1 MTVDSILEK
10 NLFAENFN
18 ALQREYPKLAETID
32 SWMADEHNVER
43 LKNSIE
49 EICAKEETQRYT
61 FTDQAIRQHDVIFLY
76 GMGGDFF
83 LTDLADQLP
92 KNTTIFVIEPDLF
105 VFIKALHF
113 FDISLLIKRWQ
124 VKFIINADIESFYK
138 QLNQYYYPISNF
150 VELQHPVRHAKNTD
164 YFESI
169 SNSISQ
175 FIENRKPASTT
186 QKQLRFLV
194 FSGTSGVGWPYIMQD
209 VIAALHGLGHQVRL
223 FHLDDTNVT
232 TEVLKELRAHRPHFI
247 IMLDAI
253 GLMPGLFE
261 AEEIP
266 YISWFFDNPFNWLNK
281 KHVSDYYHTFVWDKT
296 YVDNLKDM
304 GFKHVHYLPL
314 GANETVFSPRA
325 SQQQCD
331 ISFVGSSLWKIPDLP
346 FENKAKQ
353 LFIELIAKLLCKTP
367 WLSIWTIIDAVVKEY
382 GTSFTLDDPER
393 RNEFEL
399 FVQNYARTIYRKQ
412 IIQAILPL
420 NPWLYGDQDW
430 KRLIT
435 KKGGVYKGRINN
447 RIDLPVLYSN
457 SAINLNIT
465 VPQLRDS
472 FSHRAFEIPACG
484 GFLLSDYRPEAESFF
499 DLDSEI
505 VCFKTLGELSD
516 KANYYLRHPEE
527 RQRIAENGRKR
538 VLAEHTYT
546 HRLKKMIEYLNI

>member
-10 NLFAENFN
+10 NLFAGNFS
-18 ALQREYPKLAETID
+18 ALQREYPSLAEKINA
-32 SWMADEHNVER
+32 WMADDNNVDT

-49 EICAKEETQRYT
+49 KICDKEETQRYT
-61 FTDQAIRQHDVIFLY
+61 FTDQAIQYPDVIFLH
-76 GMGGDFF
+76 GMGSDFF
-83 LTDLADQLP
+83 MIDLADQLP
-92 KNTTIFVIEPDLF
+92 KSTTMFVIEPDLF
-105 VFIKALHF
+105 VFIKTLHF

-124 VKFIINADIESFYK
+124 VKFIINADTESFYK
-138 QLNQYYYPISNF
+138 QLNQYYYPINNF
-150 VELQHPVRHAKNTD
+150 VEIQHPVRHDENID

-169 SNSISQ
+169 SDSVSK
-175 FIENRKPASTT
+175 FVENRRHASTT
-186 QKQLRFLV
+186 EKQLRFLI
-194 FSGTSGVGWPYIMQD
+194 FAGTSGVGWPYILQD
-209 VIAALHGLGHQVRL
+209 VIAALHKLGHRVRL
-223 FHLDDTNVT
+223 FHLDDSNLTS
-232 TEVLKELRAHRPHFI
+232 ELLKELRANRPDFI

-253 GLMPGLFE
+253 GLMPGIFE
-261 AEEIP
+261 AEAIP

-281 KHVSDYYHTFVWDKT
+281 KHVSDYYYTFVWDKT
-296 YVDNLKDM
+296 YVDNLKAM
-304 GFKHVHYLPL
+304 GFKHAHYLPL
-314 GANETVFSPRA
+314 GANETVFYPQA
-325 SQQQCD
+325 SQAQCD

-353 LFIELIAKLLCKTP
+353 LFIELIAKLLCQTP
-367 WLSIWTIIDAVVKEY
+367 WVPIWTIIDAVVKEY
-382 GTSFTLDDPER
+382 GTSFKLDDPER

-399 FVQNYARTIYRKQ
+399 FVQNYARTIYRKR

-420 NPWLYGDQDW
+420 NPCLYGDQDW
-430 KRLIT
+430 SHIIDIH
-435 KKGGVYKGRINN
+435 GGTYKGRINN

-465 VPQLRDS
+465 VPQIRDS

-505 VCFKTLGELSD
+505 VCFKSQSELRD
-516 KANYYLRHPEE
+516 KANYYLRQPKE

-546 HRLKKMIEYLNI
+546 HRIKQMIKVLTS